1 MHEKADRIYCLLDC
15 SRNAAYAF
23 LSHHYL
29 IALIIIGLLL
39 LLGYNF
45 FIVIDVRCKD
55 QICITALCSLLQR
68 NGEGYGG
75 AGVRS
80 KAGFG
85 RTG

>member
-23 LSHHYL
+23 SVSSLFDRTYYHWITTS
-29 IALIIIGLLL
+29 
-39 LLGYNF
+39 F
-45 FIVIDVRCKD
+45 VIDVRCKD